1 MDILNAII
9 LGIVEGLTE
18 FLPISST
25 GHLILTSHVLN
36 VPQSDFVKSFE
47 ISIQAGAILSVVV
60 MYWRTL
66 FLDHQ
71 AVKRILVSFV
81 PTALI
86 GIIMYQTFKQF
97 LLGNELIVVSS
108 LLIGGAFIIIFELIF
123 GKKELTVDEISKISY
138 KKCILIGIFQSV
150 SIIPGVSRA
159 GATIIGG
166 MAIGINRETIV
177 KFSFLLAI
185 PTMLSATGF
194 DLVQSSPEFSLDQ
207 MGSLAAGFITSFVV
221 ALLAIK
227 YFLKFV
233 KNNNLLP
240 FGIYRVIIGLAFL
253 LFI

>member
-1 MDILNAII
+1 
-9 LGIVEGLTE
+9 
-18 FLPISST
+18 
-25 GHLILTSHVLN
+25 
-36 VPQSDFVKSFE
+36 
-47 ISIQAGAILSVVV
+47 
-60 MYWRTL
+60 
-66 FLDHQ
+66 
-71 AVKRILVSFV
+71 
-81 PTALI
+81 
-86 GIIMYQTFKQF
+86 MYQTFKQF